1 MRRKIVIEGNS
12 VYELDE
18 ECMLRKQLTKECNEN
33 QREKKIRSSE
43 YPGKVSDRKKGESR

>member
-18 ECMLRKQLTKECNEN
+18 ECMLRKQRNKGCNGNQKEGP
-33 QREKKIRSSE
+33 IRPSA
-43 YPGKVSDRKKGESR
+43 YPGEISDRKKGESR